1 MNKATPLSQVKNT
14 LTLDLEGMTCAACAA
29 RIERVISKNE
39 SIDSVSVNF
48 PLKKAVIKYQQNIN
62 IDELIQKI
70 SSIGYSADISTPKEE
85 VKVIYKNTFL
95 IPFISLALSAGISRG
110 FNTDN
115 SIISY
120 FLGFIV
126 IFIFGRRFHISAL
139 KKIKHL
145 EFNMDTLISLGS
157 LSSVAVSLLPSSN
170 SDMFL
175 DAGAYIVSFVLFG
188 KAVEEISI
196 KDSVNVSEAI
206 KNSRPQNAKVL
217 SEESIVITKVSDL
230 KTGDLIGISPGEII
244 PIDGV
249 IKTGNSSTNEDFLTG
264 ESRPIDKSVG
274 DTVLAGSINLDGYL
288 EVEVK
293 EGAVSTYDFIEA
305 LILEAQS
312 TTPAIQK
319 SLDKITQFFV
329 PSILILSLFTFVYRY
344 SILEIDLIR
353 SLEIAISVLV
363 IACPCALGLAT
374 PIILY
379 KASSLAY
386 SDGYIFKNFDK
397 LQNIKQLKKIIFDK
411 TGTLTSGIFN
421 ITKIDTSNSNLSEE
435 SVLSFVA
442 SIEIKSNHPVAKSLV
457 LEAEK
462 RELPLFVS
470 NEVREDIGSGIRGVV
485 DGIQVIVKRKKGVEN
500 ILEVSI
506 GDENVFIVLEED
518 LTVNDSLLKKIK
530 KDYDISILS
539 GDNLE
544 KVETLAKKIG
554 IDHALGD
561 QTPED
566 KLKYVK
572 RMQESEGVIF
582 IGDGINDSPSLQQAD
597 VSITTSVSSQIAQA
611 SSDVVI
617 QKGGL
622 EKILNIRNL
631 ATKSSK
637 RVRQNLFLA
646 FIYNTLMIPVAV
658 SGNISPKLGALAM
671 ALSSISVVINSSRKL
686 TN

>member
-39 SIDSVSVNF
+39 SIESVSVNF

-85 VKVIYKNTFL
+85 VKVSYKNTFL
-95 IPFISLALSAGISRG
+95 IPFISLLLSAGISRG

-115 SIISY
+115 PTISY

-188 KAVEEISI
+188 KAVEEFSI
-196 KDSVNVSEAI
+196 KDSINVSEAI
-206 KNSRPQNAKVL
+206 KNTRPQNAKVL

-230 KTGDLIGISPGEII
+230 KTGDLIGVSPGEII

-264 ESRPIDKSVG
+264 ESKPIDKSVG

-319 SLDKITQFFV
+319 SLDKITQFFL
-329 PSILILSLFTFVYRY
+329 PSILILSLFTFFYRY

-363 IACPCALGLAT
+363 IACSCALGLAT
-374 PIILY
+374 QIILY

-397 LQNIKQLKKIIFDK
+397 LQSIKQLKKIIFDK

-421 ITKIDTSNSNLSEE
+421 IVKIDTLNSNLSED

-442 SIEIKSNHPVAKSLV
+442 SVEIKSNHPVAKSLV

-462 RELPLFVS
+462 RELSLFVS
-470 NEVREDIGSGIRGVV
+470 TEVREDIGSGIHGMVG
-485 DGIQVIVKRKKGVEN
+485 GIQVVVKRKKGVEN

-506 GDENVFIVLEED
+506 GNENVFIVLEED

-539 GDNLE
+539 GDSSE

-554 IDHALGD
+554 IDYALGD
-561 QTPED
+561 QTTED

-572 RMQESEGVIF
+572 RMKESEGVIF

-631 ATKSSK
+631 AIRSSK

-671 ALSSISVVINSSRKL
+671 ALSSISVVVNSSRKL

>member
-1 MNKATPLSQVKNT
+1 M
-14 LTLDLEGMTCAACAA
+14 
-29 RIERVISKNE
+29 
-39 SIDSVSVNF
+39 
-48 PLKKAVIKYQQNIN
+48 
-62 IDELIQKI
+62 
-70 SSIGYSADISTPKEE
+70 
-85 VKVIYKNTFL
+85 
-95 IPFISLALSAGISRG
+95 
-110 FNTDN
+110 
-115 SIISY
+115 
-120 FLGFIV
+120 
-126 IFIFGRRFHISAL
+126 
-139 KKIKHL
+139 
-145 EFNMDTLISLGS
+145 
-157 LSSVAVSLLPSSN
+157 
-170 SDMFL
+170 
-175 DAGAYIVSFVLFG
+175 
-188 KAVEEISI
+188 
-196 KDSVNVSEAI
+196 
-206 KNSRPQNAKVL
+206 
-217 SEESIVITKVSDL
+217 
-230 KTGDLIGISPGEII
+230 
-244 PIDGV
+244 
-249 IKTGNSSTNEDFLTG
+249 
-264 ESRPIDKSVG
+264 
-274 DTVLAGSINLDGYL
+274 
-288 EVEVK
+288 
-293 EGAVSTYDFIEA
+293 
-305 LILEAQS
+305 
-312 TTPAIQK
+312 
-319 SLDKITQFFV
+319 
-329 PSILILSLFTFVYRY
+329 
-344 SILEIDLIR
+344 
-353 SLEIAISVLV
+353 

-470 NEVREDIGSGIRGVV
+470 NEVREDIGSGIRGIV

>member
-1 MNKATPLSQVKNT
+1 MNKATPLSQVKNS

-85 VKVIYKNTFL
+85 VKVSYKNTFL
-95 IPFISLALSAGISRG
+95 IPFISLVLSAGISRG

-115 SIISY
+115 STISY

-421 ITKIDTSNSNLSEE
+421 ITKIDTSNSNLSED

-457 LEAEK
+457 LEAER

-470 NEVREDIGSGIRGVV
+470 NEVREDIGSGIRGIV

-518 LTVNDSLLKKIK
+518 LTINDSLLKKIK

>member
-85 VKVIYKNTFL
+85 VKVSYKNTFL
-95 IPFISLALSAGISRG
+95 IPFISLVLSAGISRG

-470 NEVREDIGSGIRGVV
+470 NAVREDIGSGIRGIV

>member
-85 VKVIYKNTFL
+85 VKVSYKNTFL
-95 IPFISLALSAGISRG
+95 IPFISLVLSAGISRG

-196 KDSVNVSEAI
+196 KDSINVSEAI
-206 KNSRPQNAKVL
+206 KNTRPQNAKVL

-470 NEVREDIGSGIRGVV
+470 NEVREDIGSGIRGIV

>member
-85 VKVIYKNTFL
+85 VKVSYKNTFL
-95 IPFISLALSAGISRG
+95 IPFISLVLSAGISRG

-157 LSSVAVSLLPSSN
+157 LSSVVVSLLPSSN

-435 SVLSFVA
+435 GVLSFVA

-470 NEVREDIGSGIRGVV
+470 NEVREDIGSGIRGIV

>member
-85 VKVIYKNTFL
+85 VKVSYKNTFL
-95 IPFISLALSAGISRG
+95 IPFISLVLSAGISRG

-470 NEVREDIGSGIRGVV
+470 NEVREDIGSGIRGIV

-518 LTVNDSLLKKIK
+518 LTINDSLLKKIK

>member
-85 VKVIYKNTFL
+85 VKVSYKNTFL
-95 IPFISLALSAGISRG
+95 IPFISLVLSAGISRG

-115 SIISY
+115 STISY

-470 NEVREDIGSGIRGVV
+470 NEVREDIGSGIRGIV

>member
-1 MNKATPLSQVKNT
+1 MNKATQLSQVNNT

-39 SIDSVSVNF
+39 SIESVSVNF

-70 SSIGYSADISTPKEE
+70 SSIGYAASVSEIRNKE
-85 VKVIYKNTFL
+85 KKIDGNLFW
-95 IPFISLALSAGISRG
+95 IPFLSLIFSAGISQG
-110 FNTDN
+110 FNSNN
-115 SIISY
+115 SLRSY
-120 FLGFIV
+120 VLGFIV
-126 IFIFGRRFHISAL
+126 IFIFGRRFHISAF
-139 KKIKHL
+139 KKIKNL

-157 LSSVAVSLLPSSN
+157 LSSVVVSLLPSSN
-170 SDMFL
+170 SDMFI

-217 SEESIVITKVSDL
+217 SEESIVIIKVSDL

-462 RELPLFVS
+462 REIPLFVS
-470 NEVREDIGSGIRGVV
+470 NEVREDIGSGIRGIV

-572 RMQESEGVIF
+572 RMQESDGVIF

>member
-1 MNKATPLSQVKNT
+1 LSQVKNT

-85 VKVIYKNTFL
+85 VKVSYKNTFL
-95 IPFISLALSAGISRG
+95 IPFISLVLSAGISRG

-157 LSSVAVSLLPSSN
+157 LSSVVVSLLPSSN

-470 NEVREDIGSGIRGVV
+470 NEVREDIGSGIRGIV

-518 LTVNDSLLKKIK
+518 LTINDSLLKKIK

>member
-85 VKVIYKNTFL
+85 VKVSYKNTFL
-95 IPFISLALSAGISRG
+95 IPFISLVLSAGISRG

-126 IFIFGRRFHISAL
+126 ILIFGRRFHISAL

-157 LSSVAVSLLPSSN
+157 LSSVVVSLLPSSN

-411 TGTLTSGIFN
+411 TGTITSGIFN
-421 ITKIDTSNSNLSEE
+421 ITKIDTSNSNLSE
-435 SVLSFVA
+435 
-442 SIEIKSNHPVAKSLV
+442 
-457 LEAEK
+457 
-462 RELPLFVS
+462 
-470 NEVREDIGSGIRGVV
+470 
-485 DGIQVIVKRKKGVEN
+485 
-500 ILEVSI
+500 
-506 GDENVFIVLEED
+506 
-518 LTVNDSLLKKIK
+518 
-530 KDYDISILS
+530 
-539 GDNLE
+539 
-544 KVETLAKKIG
+544 
-554 IDHALGD
+554 
-561 QTPED
+561 
-566 KLKYVK
+566 
-572 RMQESEGVIF
+572 
-582 IGDGINDSPSLQQAD
+582 
-597 VSITTSVSSQIAQA
+597 
-611 SSDVVI
+611 
-617 QKGGL
+617 
-622 EKILNIRNL
+622 
-631 ATKSSK
+631 
-637 RVRQNLFLA
+637 
-646 FIYNTLMIPVAV
+646 
-658 SGNISPKLGALAM
+658 
-671 ALSSISVVINSSRKL
+671 
-686 TN
+686 

>member
-85 VKVIYKNTFL
+85 VKVSYKNTFL
-95 IPFISLALSAGISRG
+95 IPFISLVLSAGISRG

-470 NEVREDIGSGIRGVV
+470 NEVREDIGSGIRGIV

-671 ALSSISVVINSSRKL
+671 ALSSISVVVNSSRKL

>member
-85 VKVIYKNTFL
+85 VKVSYKNTFL
-95 IPFISLALSAGISRG
+95 IPFISLLLSAGISRG

-115 SIISY
+115 STISY

-470 NEVREDIGSGIRGVV
+470 NEVREDIGSGIRGIV

-554 IDHALGD
+554 IDNALGD
-561 QTPED
+561 QSPED

>member
-1 MNKATPLSQVKNT
+1 
-14 LTLDLEGMTCAACAA
+14 
-29 RIERVISKNE
+29 
-39 SIDSVSVNF
+39 
-48 PLKKAVIKYQQNIN
+48 
-62 IDELIQKI
+62 
-70 SSIGYSADISTPKEE
+70 
-85 VKVIYKNTFL
+85 
-95 IPFISLALSAGISRG
+95 
-110 FNTDN
+110 
-115 SIISY
+115 
-120 FLGFIV
+120 
-126 IFIFGRRFHISAL
+126 
-139 KKIKHL
+139 
-145 EFNMDTLISLGS
+145 
-157 LSSVAVSLLPSSN
+157 
-170 SDMFL
+170 MFL

-457 LEAEK
+457 LEAER

-470 NEVREDIGSGIRGVV
+470 NEVREDIGSGIRGIV

>member
-1 MNKATPLSQVKNT
+1 MNKATQLSQIKNT

-39 SIDSVSVNF
+39 SIESVSVNF
-48 PLKKAVIKYQQNIN
+48 PLKKAVIKYQQDIN
-62 IDELIQKI
+62 TAELIQKI
-70 SSIGYSADISTPKEE
+70 SSIGYSANISTPKEE
-85 VKVIYKNTFL
+85 VKISYKNSFL
-95 IPFISLALSAGISRG
+95 IPFISLVFSAGISRG
-110 FNTDN
+110 FSADN
-115 SIISY
+115 STISY
-120 FLGFIV
+120 LLGFIV
-126 IFIFGRRFHISAL
+126 IFIFGRRFHASAL
-139 KKIKHL
+139 KKIRHL

-157 LSSVAVSLLPSSN
+157 LSSVAVSLLPSSD
-170 SDMFL
+170 SDMFI
-175 DAGAYIVSFVLFG
+175 DAGAYIISFVLFG

-217 SEESIVITKVSDL
+217 SEENIIITKVSDL
-230 KTGDLIGISPGEII
+230 RTGDLIGISPGEII

-249 IKTGNSSTNEDFLTG
+249 VKTGNSYANEDFLTG
-264 ESRPIDKSVG
+264 ESTPINKSVG

-293 EGAVSTYDFIEA
+293 DGAVSTYDFIET

-312 TTPAIQK
+312 TTPSIQK

-329 PSILILSLFTFVYRY
+329 PSILILSLFTFFYRY
-344 SILEIDLIR
+344 LVSETDLIR

-386 SDGYIFKNFDK
+386 RDGYIFKNFDK
-397 LQNIKQLKKIIFDK
+397 LQNVKQFKKIIFDK

-421 ITKIDTSNSNLSEE
+421 VVKIDTSDSNLSED

-462 RELPLFVS
+462 RELPLFLS
-470 NEVREDIGSGIRGVV
+470 TEVQEDIGSGIHGIV
-485 DGIQVIVKRKKGVEN
+485 DGIQIVIKRKKGVEN

-506 GDENVFIVLEED
+506 GNENVFIVLEED
-518 LTVNDSLLKKIK
+518 LTINDSLLEKIK
-530 KDYDISILS
+530 KDYNISILS
-539 GDNLE
+539 GDSLD

-554 IDHALGD
+554 VDDALGN

-631 ATKSSK
+631 AAKSGR

-646 FIYNTLMIPVAV
+646 FIYNTLMIPIAV

>member
-1 MNKATPLSQVKNT
+1 
-14 LTLDLEGMTCAACAA
+14 
-29 RIERVISKNE
+29 
-39 SIDSVSVNF
+39 
-48 PLKKAVIKYQQNIN
+48 
-62 IDELIQKI
+62 
-70 SSIGYSADISTPKEE
+70 
-85 VKVIYKNTFL
+85 
-95 IPFISLALSAGISRG
+95 
-110 FNTDN
+110 
-115 SIISY
+115 
-120 FLGFIV
+120 
-126 IFIFGRRFHISAL
+126 
-139 KKIKHL
+139 
-145 EFNMDTLISLGS
+145 
-157 LSSVAVSLLPSSN
+157 
-170 SDMFL
+170 
-175 DAGAYIVSFVLFG
+175 
-188 KAVEEISI
+188 
-196 KDSVNVSEAI
+196 
-206 KNSRPQNAKVL
+206 
-217 SEESIVITKVSDL
+217 
-230 KTGDLIGISPGEII
+230 
-244 PIDGV
+244 
-249 IKTGNSSTNEDFLTG
+249 
-264 ESRPIDKSVG
+264 
-274 DTVLAGSINLDGYL
+274 
-288 EVEVK
+288 
-293 EGAVSTYDFIEA
+293 
-305 LILEAQS
+305 
-312 TTPAIQK
+312 
-319 SLDKITQFFV
+319 
-329 PSILILSLFTFVYRY
+329 LFTFVYRY

-353 SLEIAISVLV
+353 SLEIAISGLV

-470 NEVREDIGSGIRGVV
+470 NEVREDIGSGIRGIV
-485 DGIQVIVKRKKGVEN
+485 DGIQIIVKRKKGVEN
-500 ILEVSI
+500 ILEQTYTLAPI
-506 GDENVFIVLEED
+506 D
-518 LTVNDSLLKKIK
+518 LN
-530 KDYDISILS
+530 ISILS

>member
-39 SIDSVSVNF
+39 SIESVSVNF

-85 VKVIYKNTFL
+85 VKVSYKNTFL
-95 IPFISLALSAGISRG
+95 IPFISLLLSAGISRG
-110 FNTDN
+110 FNTNN
-115 SIISY
+115 STISY

-196 KDSVNVSEAI
+196 KDSINVSEAI
-206 KNSRPQNAKVL
+206 KNTRPQNAKVL

-230 KTGDLIGISPGEII
+230 KTGDLIGVSPGEII

-264 ESRPIDKSVG
+264 ESKPIDKSVG

-329 PSILILSLFTFVYRY
+329 PSILILSLFTFFYRY

-397 LQNIKQLKKIIFDK
+397 LQSIKQLKKIIFDK

-421 ITKIDTSNSNLSEE
+421 IVKIDTLNSNLSED

-442 SIEIKSNHPVAKSLV
+442 SVEIKSNHPVAKSLV

-462 RELPLFVS
+462 RELSLFVS
-470 NEVREDIGSGIRGVV
+470 TEVREDIGSGIHGMVG
-485 DGIQVIVKRKKGVEN
+485 GIQVVVKRKKGVEN

-506 GDENVFIVLEED
+506 GNENVFIVLEED

-539 GDNLE
+539 GDSSE

-554 IDHALGD
+554 IDYALGD

-631 ATKSSK
+631 AIRSSK

>member
-85 VKVIYKNTFL
+85 VKVSYKNTFL
-95 IPFISLALSAGISRG
+95 IPFISLVLSAGISRG

-115 SIISY
+115 STISY

-421 ITKIDTSNSNLSEE
+421 ITKIDTLNSNLSEE

-457 LEAEK
+457 LEAER

-470 NEVREDIGSGIRGVV
+470 NEVREDIGSGIRGIV

>member
-85 VKVIYKNTFL
+85 VKVSYKNTFL
-95 IPFISLALSAGISRG
+95 IPFISLVLSAGISRG

-157 LSSVAVSLLPSSN
+157 LSSVVVSLLPSSN

-470 NEVREDIGSGIRGVV
+470 NEVREDIGSGIRGIV

-617 QKGGL
+617 QK
-622 EKILNIRNL
+622 
-631 ATKSSK
+631 
-637 RVRQNLFLA
+637 
-646 FIYNTLMIPVAV
+646 
-658 SGNISPKLGALAM
+658 
-671 ALSSISVVINSSRKL
+671 
-686 TN
+686 

>member
-85 VKVIYKNTFL
+85 VKVSYKNTFL
-95 IPFISLALSAGISRG
+95 IPFISLVLSAGISRG

-470 NEVREDIGSGIRGVV
+470 NEVREDIGSGIRGIV

-597 VSITTSVSSQIAQA
+597 VSITTSASSQIAQA

>member
-70 SSIGYSADISTPKEE
+70 SSIGYSADMSTPKEE
-85 VKVIYKNTFL
+85 VKVSYKNTFL
-95 IPFISLALSAGISRG
+95 IPFISLVLSAGISRG

-470 NEVREDIGSGIRGVV
+470 NEVREDIGSGIRGIV

-572 RMQESEGVIF
+572 TMQESEGVIF

>member
-85 VKVIYKNTFL
+85 VKVSYKNTFL
-95 IPFISLALSAGISRG
+95 IPFISLVLSAGISRG

-157 LSSVAVSLLPSSN
+157 LSSVVVSLLPSSN

-470 NEVREDIGSGIRGVV
+470 NEVREDIGSGIRGIV

>member
-1 MNKATPLSQVKNT
+1 LSQVKNT

-85 VKVIYKNTFL
+85 VKVSYKNTFL
-95 IPFISLALSAGISRG
+95 IPFISLVLSAGISRG

-470 NEVREDIGSGIRGVV
+470 NEVREDIGSGIRGIV

-506 GDENVFIVLEED
+506 GDESVFIVLEED

>member
-85 VKVIYKNTFL
+85 VKVSYKNTFL

-470 NEVREDIGSGIRGVV
+470 NEVREDIGSGIRGIV

-572 RMQESEGVIF
+572 TMQESEGVIF

>member
-85 VKVIYKNTFL
+85 VKVSYKNTFL
-95 IPFISLALSAGISRG
+95 IPFISLVLSAGISRG

-157 LSSVAVSLLPSSN
+157 LSSVVVSLLPSSN

-470 NEVREDIGSGIRGVV
+470 NEVREDIGSGIRGIV

-518 LTVNDSLLKKIK
+518 LTINDSLLKKIK

>member
-48 PLKKAVIKYQQNIN
+48 PLKKAVIKYQQSIN
-62 IDELIQKI
+62 TDELIQKI
-70 SSIGYSADISTPKEE
+70 SSIGYAASVSEIRNKE
-85 VKVIYKNTFL
+85 KKIDGNLFW
-95 IPFISLALSAGISRG
+95 IPFLSLIFSAGISQG
-110 FNTDN
+110 FNSNN
-115 SIISY
+115 SLRSY
-120 FLGFIV
+120 VLGFIV
-126 IFIFGRRFHISAL
+126 IFIFGRRFHISAF
-139 KKIKHL
+139 KKIKNL

-457 LEAEK
+457 LEAER

-470 NEVREDIGSGIRGVV
+470 NEVREDIGSGIRGIV

>member
-1 MNKATPLSQVKNT
+1 MNKATPLSQVKNS

-85 VKVIYKNTFL
+85 VKVSYKNTFL
-95 IPFISLALSAGISRG
+95 IPFISLVLSAGISRG

-115 SIISY
+115 STISY

-457 LEAEK
+457 LEAER

-470 NEVREDIGSGIRGVV
+470 NEVREDIGSGIRGIV

-518 LTVNDSLLKKIK
+518 LTINDSLLKKIK

>member
-1 MNKATPLSQVKNT
+1 MNKATPLSQVNNT

-48 PLKKAVIKYQQNIN
+48 PLKKAVIKYKQNIN

-85 VKVIYKNTFL
+85 VKVSYKNTFL
-95 IPFISLALSAGISRG
+95 IPFISLVLSAGISRG

-120 FLGFIV
+120 FLGFVV

-170 SDMFL
+170 SDMFI

-274 DTVLAGSINLDGYL
+274 DTVLDGSINLDEYL

-457 LEAEK
+457 LEAER

-470 NEVREDIGSGIRGVV
+470 NEVREDIGSGIRGIV

-518 LTVNDSLLKKIK
+518 LTINDSLLKKIK

-572 RMQESEGVIF
+572 RMQESDGVIF

-646 FIYNTLMIPVAV
+646 FIYNTLMIPIAV

>member
-1 MNKATPLSQVKNT
+1 MNKATQLSKVNET
-14 LTLDLEGMTCAACAA
+14 LTLNLEGMTCAACAA
-29 RIERVISKNE
+29 RIERVVSKDE
-39 SIDSVSVNF
+39 SIESVSVNF
-48 PLKKAVIKYQQNIN
+48 PLKKAVITYQKNLNIE
-62 IDELIQKI
+62 ELIKKI
-70 SSIGYSADISTPKEE
+70 NSIGYSANISAPKEDDKTNY
-85 VKVIYKNTFL
+85 VATFF
-95 IPFISLALSAGISRG
+95 IPFLSLVFSAGISRG
-110 FNTDN
+110 FQSDN
-115 SIISY
+115 AFISY
-120 FLGFIV
+120 LLGFTV
-126 IFIFGRRFHISAL
+126 IFIFGRRFHISAF
-139 KKIKHL
+139 KKIRHL

-170 SDMFL
+170 SDMFI
-175 DAGAYIVSFVLFG
+175 DAGAYIISFVLFG

-196 KDSVNVSEAI
+196 KDSINVSEAI
-206 KNSRPQNAKVL
+206 KNSRPQNAKLL
-217 SEESIVITKVSDL
+217 SDKNIQIKKVSDL
-230 KTGDLIGISPGEII
+230 TTGDLIGISPGEII
-244 PIDGV
+244 PIDGIV
-249 IKTGNSSTNEDFLTG
+249 INGTSSTNEDFLTG
-264 ESRPIDKSVG
+264 ESRPIDKSPG
-274 DTVLAGSINLDGYL
+274 DNVLAGSINLDGYL

-293 EGAVSTYDFIEA
+293 DGAVSTYDLIES

-312 TTPAIQK
+312 TTPSIQK
-319 SLDKITQFFV
+319 VLDRITQFFV
-329 PSILILSLFTFVYRY
+329 PTILALSLFTFLYRY
-344 SILEIDLIR
+344 LIQNTDLIR

-457 LEAEK
+457 LEAER

-470 NEVREDIGSGIRGVV
+470 NAVREDIGSGIRGIV

-572 RMQESEGVIF
+572 TMQESEGVIF

>member
-85 VKVIYKNTFL
+85 VKVSYKNTFL
-95 IPFISLALSAGISRG
+95 IPFISLLLSAGISRG

-115 SIISY
+115 STISY

-264 ESRPIDKSVG
+264 ESRPIDKNVG

-470 NEVREDIGSGIRGVV
+470 NEVREDIGSGIRGIV

-554 IDHALGD
+554 IDNALGD
-561 QTPED
+561 QSPED

>member
-85 VKVIYKNTFL
+85 VKVSYKNTFL
-95 IPFISLALSAGISRG
+95 IPFISLVLSAGISRG

-457 LEAEK
+457 LEAER

-470 NEVREDIGSGIRGVV
+470 SEVREDIGSGIRGIV

>member
-85 VKVIYKNTFL
+85 VKVSYKNTFL
-95 IPFISLALSAGISRG
+95 IPFISLVLSAGISRG

-115 SIISY
+115 STISY

-457 LEAEK
+457 LEAER

-470 NEVREDIGSGIRGVV
+470 NEVREDIGSGIRGIV
-485 DGIQVIVKRKKGVEN
+485 DEIQVIVKRKKGVEN

>member
-85 VKVIYKNTFL
+85 VKVSYKNTFL
-95 IPFISLALSAGISRG
+95 IPFISLVLSAGISRG

-457 LEAEK
+457 LSREK
-462 RELPLFVS
+462 R
-470 NEVREDIGSGIRGVV
+470 
-485 DGIQVIVKRKKGVEN
+485 
-500 ILEVSI
+500 
-506 GDENVFIVLEED
+506 
-518 LTVNDSLLKKIK
+518 
-530 KDYDISILS
+530 
-539 GDNLE
+539 
-544 KVETLAKKIG
+544 
-554 IDHALGD
+554 
-561 QTPED
+561 
-566 KLKYVK
+566 
-572 RMQESEGVIF
+572 
-582 IGDGINDSPSLQQAD
+582 
-597 VSITTSVSSQIAQA
+597 A
-611 SSDVVI
+611 SSFCV
-617 QKGGL
+617 
-622 EKILNIRNL
+622 
-631 ATKSSK
+631 
-637 RVRQNLFLA
+637 
-646 FIYNTLMIPVAV
+646 
-658 SGNISPKLGALAM
+658 
-671 ALSSISVVINSSRKL
+671 
-686 TN
+686 

>member
-85 VKVIYKNTFL
+85 VKVSYKNTFL
-95 IPFISLALSAGISRG
+95 IPFISLLLSAGISRG

-115 SIISY
+115 STISY

-470 NEVREDIGSGIRGVV
+470 NEVREDIGSGIRGIV

>member
-62 IDELIQKI
+62 IDDLIQKI

-85 VKVIYKNTFL
+85 VKVSYKNTFL
-95 IPFISLALSAGISRG
+95 IPFISLVLSAGISRG

-470 NEVREDIGSGIRGVV
+470 NEVREDIGSGIRGIV

>member
-85 VKVIYKNTFL
+85 VKVSYKNTFL
-95 IPFISLALSAGISRG
+95 IPFISLLLSAGISRG

-470 NEVREDIGSGIRGVV
+470 NEVREDIGSGIRGIV

>member
-1 MNKATPLSQVKNT
+1 
-14 LTLDLEGMTCAACAA
+14 
-29 RIERVISKNE
+29 
-39 SIDSVSVNF
+39 
-48 PLKKAVIKYQQNIN
+48 
-62 IDELIQKI
+62 
-70 SSIGYSADISTPKEE
+70 
-85 VKVIYKNTFL
+85 
-95 IPFISLALSAGISRG
+95 
-110 FNTDN
+110 
-115 SIISY
+115 
-120 FLGFIV
+120 LGFIV

-470 NEVREDIGSGIRGVV
+470 NEVREDIGSGIRGIV

>member
-85 VKVIYKNTFL
+85 VKVSYKNTFL

-457 LEAEK
+457 LEAER

-470 NEVREDIGSGIRGVV
+470 NEVREDIGSGIRGIV

-572 RMQESEGVIF
+572 TMQESEGVIF